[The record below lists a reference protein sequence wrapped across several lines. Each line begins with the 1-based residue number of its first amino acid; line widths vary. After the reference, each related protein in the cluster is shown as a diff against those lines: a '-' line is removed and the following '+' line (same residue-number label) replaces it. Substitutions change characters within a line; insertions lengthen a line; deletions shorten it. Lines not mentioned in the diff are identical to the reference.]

1 MRFCATQA
9 PGTSPTSNNT
19 SAVTWTKKL
28 AISAVSGDA
37 GLGFDAS
44 AETGFDHSAQL
55 QYTVFRTR
63 LLCGWKD
70 YPGGVPKQLVIR
82 S

>member
-1 MRFCATQA
+1 
-9 PGTSPTSNNT
+9 
-19 SAVTWTKKL
+19 VKD
-28 AISAVSGDA
+28 DA

-44 AETGFDHSAQL
+44 VETRFDRSAEL

-70 YPGGVPKQLVIR
+70 YPGGAPGQLVIR